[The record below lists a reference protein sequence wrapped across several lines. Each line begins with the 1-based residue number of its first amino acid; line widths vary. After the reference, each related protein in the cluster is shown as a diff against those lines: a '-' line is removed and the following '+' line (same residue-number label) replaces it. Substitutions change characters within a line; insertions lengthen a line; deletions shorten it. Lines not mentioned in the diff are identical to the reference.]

1 MLNYQPLDQF
11 EIIFLGYFKGVPINN
26 SIIYMF
32 FIYLSLRILFG
43 LIFMELKFIP
53 NNWQRLF
60 ESLYLFVF
68 NLLKQQVGIKG
79 YPYFP
84 IKLTLF
90 LFILVGN
97 LLGMTLYSFTITSH
111 AVITFSLSFAFFIG
125 ILIIGILIQKIK
137 FLYTFIPSGSPAALL
152 PFMVV
157 IELISYIS
165 RPFSLAIRL
174 FANMMSGHTLLA
186 ILANFTLV
194 ISKKNLLIGAIPFLL
209 IVAIIGLEAMI
220 AVLQAYVFTV
230 LLCIY
235 LNDSIQGSH

>member
-11 EIIFLGYFKGVPINN
+11 EIIFLGYFKGIPINN
-26 SIIYMF
+26 LIIYMIF
-32 FIYLSLRILFG
+32 MYLSLRILFG
-43 LIFMELKFIP
+43 LTFLELKIIP

-79 YPYFP
+79 YAYFP
-84 IKLTLF
+84 LKFTLF

-97 LLGMTLYSFTITSH
+97 LFGMTLYSFTITSH
-111 AVITFSLSFAFFIG
+111 VILTFSLSFAFFIG
-125 ILIIGILIQKIK
+125 IVIIGILTQKIK
-137 FLYTFIPSGSPAALL
+137 FLNTFIPAGAPGALL
-152 PFMVV
+152 PFLVV
-157 IELISYIS
+157 IEIISYVS

-174 FANMMSGHTLLA
+174 FANMMAGHTLLA

-220 AVLQAYVFTV
+220 AVLQAYVFTI

-235 LNDSIQGSH
+235 LKDSIHGAH